1 MEINKEY
8 KFCATLIAPPVNVLP
23 LSITL
28 REKCAYLQ
36 LFWFIFSRIQFDCGT
51 IRTRITP
58 NTGTFYAVLLCEVKF
73 VFVEFMFIQEKI
85 KFSFIQ
91 SFIHSLLGFRTYYTY
106 LQLFSSVTEKKLL
119 QEILQKGSTLIQVSA
134 ERFVVL
140 LDNLPKRFER
150 FFEQRFPQKQ

>member
-1 MEINKEY
+1 MSSP
-8 KFCATLIAPPVNVLP
+8 C
-23 LSITL
+23 
-28 REKCAYLQ
+28 Q
-36 LFWFIFSRIQFDCGT
+36 LHCVKSVRICSYSGLYFPAFGLNTETYFVSLRIQFDCGT

-73 VFVEFMFIQEKI
+73 IFVEFMFIQEKI

-119 QEILQKGSTLIQVSA
+119 QEIL
-134 ERFVVL
+134 
-140 LDNLPKRFER
+140 
-150 FFEQRFPQKQ
+150 